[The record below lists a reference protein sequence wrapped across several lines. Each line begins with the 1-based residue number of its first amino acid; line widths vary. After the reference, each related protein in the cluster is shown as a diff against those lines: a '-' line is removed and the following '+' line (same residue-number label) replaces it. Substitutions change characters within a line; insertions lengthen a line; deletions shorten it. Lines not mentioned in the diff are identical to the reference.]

1 MKTTPKKHFFK
12 FFFLLQ
18 HLHSPFQVNRERA
31 AALGLSGFCFRSL
44 FTWDPSGGSLRGTR
58 RRAGSGAPPPCAPA
72 PSCGPAPPP
81 AGASPRSPP
90 GLRGRP
96 VWAIRGRGGLGCQ
109 TDGGGGGRN
118 APAGPRE
125 KNVQNV
131 QKNTQKRACFG
142 KFEKNVQNALCIPLQ
157 TATAKVLSS
166 MSRVASEG
174 GFSGWAACK
183 KHLQISKKKVT
194 PRQLPQVD
202 RKQSNQMQ
210 GRRGHVGAELA
221 AG

>member
-1 MKTTPKKHFFK
+1 MLKMKTTPKKHFFK

-109 TDGGGGGRN
+109 TDGGGGG
-118 APAGPRE
+118 AE
-125 KNVQNV
+125 C
-131 QKNTQKRACFG
+131 TSRASG
-142 KFEKNVQNALCIPLQ
+142 KKC
-157 TATAKVLSS
+157 AKC
-166 MSRVASEG
+166 A
-174 GFSGWAACK
+174 K
-183 KHLQISKKKVT
+183 KYAKTRMFWKI
-194 PRQLPQVD
+194 
-202 RKQSNQMQ
+202 
-210 GRRGHVGAELA
+210 
-221 AG
+221 